1 MKRSIYLSLLACF
14 FSAFAWGQTRQVTGR
29 VVSDSS
35 QPLSGVNVNVR
46 GTSTTVSTDNEGR
59 FSINIPNKD
68 NVVLLFSSVG
78 YTTQNVTVGS
88 RSVVDVTLV
97 SSTNSLS
104 DVVVIGYQTV
114 RRKDVLAS
122 VSSVGAK
129 DLKDVPLTSAAE
141 ALNGRLAGVTATTSE
156 GSPDATVRIRVRG
169 GISITQNNDPLYVVD
184 GVQMENALNVIA
196 PQDIQSV
203 DVLKDAAATA
213 IYGARGA
220 NGVIVI
226 TTKSGRQGRTV
237 VTYNGYVGVRKLAKE
252 LKVMNP
258 YEFVTWQYEVAK
270 ARNDTTFAKN
280 YGSTWDTLS
289 AYKNVPEID
298 WQNELMGN
306 TGVTTTHNVSAMG
319 GNKKITYNFGYTYNH
334 EKPIVDNSNF
344 NRHIV
349 NLKADYKLTDKIKVG
364 VTGRYMNQDVV
375 GVGTSDGSTS
385 FARLRNAIKYR
396 PFYPD
401 TLAIDASDPSVI
413 NPGNGVVLVNPIA
426 LSNAEY
432 RNKTTLDYNFSAN
445 ASYQITKNLNFRSTF
460 GYDYNDFLDKRFYD
474 SITSFSVNQGGGR
487 PVVQI
492 DSIFRKTI
500 TNSNVFTYSLKNLAG
515 KHNVDVLLGEETYD
529 LRTDTRSGQ
538 FSGYPKFTSQNTA
551 FENQP
556 GSLATIWPGF
566 PVYNRSRYTSLSFF
580 GRINYSFEDKYLL
593 SLNAREDGA
602 SKFAEP
608 NRWGLFPG
616 GSIAWRVKKE
626 KFMDNVNFINDLK
639 LRFGYGKIGN
649 NRITDYLYL
658 TSFAYGTSFYG
669 LSNVAANAYTENA
682 LANPDLQW
690 EALVNRNYGIDLS
703 MFKGRLD
710 MSVDLYNNSSD
721 KLLLNAKIA
730 PTYGFT
736 TQLQNVGKTSNKG
749 VEVQINGVIMRKAN
763 GLNWSANFNISHNKN
778 TVEGLSLGQTE
789 FAAGPA
795 WGISGQPTDYIV
807 RIGSPVGAMY
817 GWMSDGF
824 YTVNDFNYD
833 PATTRYT
840 LKAGVPMMSS
850 TLGANTVPG
859 AEKFK
864 DISGPNG
871 KPDGVIDN
879 YDRTIIGNPT
889 PKFSGGLNQQ
899 FMYKK
904 WDASIFINFSYGN
917 DIYNANKIEFTSG
930 YNVTSNLLAIMNDRW
945 KTIDANGNVIEQF
958 ALDPVTKQVY
968 AFGADPGVLSAAN
981 ANAKLWMPGGFNA
994 NSGATFGSG
1003 NGNFSY
1009 YPSSW
1014 AIEDGS
1020 FIRINNVTV
1029 GYTLTSPSL
1038 SRAHISKLRFYVTG
1052 NNLAIITNY
1061 SGYDPEVSVSSSGLT
1076 PGLDYSAYP
1085 KSRLYLVGVQATF

>member
-1 MKRSIYLSLLACF
+1 MKRSIYLSLLACL

-35 QPLSGVNVNVR
+35 QPLSGVNVNVK
-46 GTSTTVSTDNEGR
+46 GTSTTVATDNEGH

-78 YTTQNVTVGS
+78 YTPQSVNVGT
-88 RSVVDVTLV
+88 RSVVDLTLT
-97 SSTNSLS
+97 SAATSLS

-122 VSSVGAK
+122 VSSIGAK

-141 ALNGRLAGVTATTSE
+141 ALNGRLAGVTATASE
-156 GSPDATVRIRVRG
+156 GSPDANIRIRVRG

-196 PQDIQSV
+196 PQDIQSI

-226 TTKSGRQGRTV
+226 TTKSGRPGRTV
-237 VTYNGYVGVRKLAKE
+237 VTYNGYVGVRKLAKK
-252 LKVMNP
+252 LDVMNP
-258 YEFVTWQYEVAK
+258 YDFVTWQYEVAK
-270 ARNDTTFAKN
+270 ARNDTSFARN
-280 YGSTWDTLS
+280 YGTTWDTLGV
-289 AYKNVPEID
+289 YKNVDMID
-298 WQNELMGN
+298 WQQEMMGN
-306 TGVTTTHNVSAMG
+306 TGVSTAHNVSASG
-319 GNKKITYNFGYTYNH
+319 GSNKLTYNFGYTYNH
-334 EKPIVDNSNF
+334 ETPIVDNSNF

-349 NLKADYKLTDKIKVG
+349 NAKADYKVTSKIKVG
-364 VTGRYMNQDVV
+364 VGGRYMNQNVV
-375 GVGTSDGSTS
+375 GVGTSDNSTS
-385 FARLRNAIKYR
+385 YARLRNAIKYR

-401 TLAIDASDPSVI
+401 TLALDASDPSVI

-432 RNKTTLDYNFSAN
+432 RNKITENYNFNAN
-445 ASYQITKNLNFRSTF
+445 ASVQITKNLNFRSTF
-460 GYDYNDFLDKRFYD
+460 GYDHNNFLDKRFYD
-474 SITSFSVNQGGGR
+474 SITAFSVNQGGGK
-487 PVVQI
+487 PVTQI
-492 DSIFRKTI
+492 DTVYRKTI
-500 TNSNVFTYSLKNLAG
+500 TNSNVFTYSVKDWKA
-515 KHNVDVLLGEETYD
+515 KHNFDVLLGEETYD
-529 LRTDTRSGQ
+529 LKTDQRSGQ
-538 FSGYPKFTSQNTA
+538 FSNYPKFTDRDVA
-551 FENQP
+551 FSNQP
-556 GSLATIWPGF
+556 GTLGTVWPGF
-566 PVYNRSRYTSLSFF
+566 PVYNKSRYTSLSFF

-593 SLNAREDGA
+593 SLNGRYDGA
-602 SKFAEP
+602 SKFAQP
-608 NRWGLFPG
+608 NRWGFFPG

-626 KFMDNVNFINDLK
+626 SFMENVGFINDLK

-649 NRITDYLYL
+649 NRINDYLYL
-658 TSFAYGTSFYG
+658 TSFNYGSTFYG
-669 LSNVAANAYTENA
+669 LSNVAVNAYTENA
-682 LANPDLQW
+682 LANSNLQW
-690 EALVNRNYGIDLS
+690 EALVNRNFGIDLS
-703 MFKGRLD
+703 LFKGRLD
-710 MSVDLYNNSSD
+710 MSLDIYNNSSE

-736 TQLQNVGKTSNKG
+736 SQLQNVGKTSNKG
-749 VEVQINGVIMRKAN
+749 VELQLNGTIMRKPG
-763 GLNWSANFNISHNKN
+763 GLTWTANFNISHNTNK
-778 TVEGLSLGQTE
+778 VEALALGQTE
-789 FAAGPA
+789 FPGGPA
-795 WGISGQPTDYIV
+795 WGISGQPNDYLTRV
-807 RIGSPVGAMY
+807 GSAVGAMY
-817 GWMSDGF
+817 GWVSNGF

-833 PATTRYT
+833 PVSTRYT
-840 LKAGVPMMSS
+840 LKPGVDTMKVSGS
-850 TLGANTVPG
+850 NVVPG
-859 AEKFK
+859 AIRFK
-864 DISGPNG
+864 DISGPKG
-871 KPDGVIDN
+871 IPDGVVDDF
-879 YDRTIIGNPT
+879 DRTIIGNPT

-899 FMYKK
+899 FTFKK

-945 KTIDANGNVIEQF
+945 RTIDANGNVIEQF
-958 ALDPVTKQVY
+958 GLDPVTKQVY
-968 AFGADPGVLSAAN
+968 AFGAAPNVLSAAN

-994 NSGATFGSG
+994 NSGAAFGSG

-1020 FIRINNVTV
+1020 FIRLNNVTV

-1038 SRAHISKLRFYVTG
+1038 TKAHISKLRFYATG

-1061 SGYDPEVSVSSSGLT
+1061 TGYDPEVSVSGSGLT